1 MTKEVTMKTKLKN
14 FALMNLGI
22 LLTTVGVYFFKIPN
36 GFSTGGV
43 SGIAVVVAGFANQ
56 YLPEIAPYL
65 TSGNVLTVINVL
77 LLIVGFIFLGKGFSI
92 KTVYCSLLFSFG
104 TFALEHLI
112 PMSGPFTNQP
122 FLELVYAIL
131 LTAIGSALL
140 FMTESSSG
148 GTDIVALI
156 LKKYTN
162 LDIGKALLA
171 TDFVIAL
178 SAFWVFGM
186 QTGLFSLLGLFA
198 KAFLVDGVIE
208 SMNTCKYFT
217 IVTSKPEEISR
228 YITAGIHRGFT
239 KIQGVG
245 GYTGEQRTV
254 LLTVCRRMEGVKLR
268 KIVKQID
275 PGAFIIVS
283 NSSEII
289 GKGFRGV

>member
-1 MTKEVTMKTKLKN
+1 MKTKLKN

-43 SGIAVVVAGFANQ
+43 SGIAVIIAGFANQ

-228 YITAGIHRGFT
+228 YITVGIHRGFT